1 MKEEEEGCIAAMK
14 AFTLAE
20 QRVKDLNAKLTEAI
34 REKKSAKTALEGAEW
49 QVETQRQQLR
59 LTEDQ
64 LSVSKKQIGTL
75 KRKLAQAEK
84 VTKEAEQEGYDIGV
98 AKTKENLKA
107 QVFGVCRVYCL

>member
-1 MKEEEEGCIAAMK
+1 MKEEEGRIAAIK

-20 QRVKDLNAKLTEAI
+20 QRVKDFNTLTEAI
-34 REKKSAKTALEGAEW
+34 REKKNAKTALEGAEW

-75 KRKLAQAEK
+75 KRKLA
-84 VTKEAEQEGYDIGV
+84 
-98 AKTKENLKA
+98 
-107 QVFGVCRVYCL
+107 

>member
-1 MKEEEEGCIAAMK
+1 MKEEEGRIAAIK

-20 QRVKDLNAKLTEAI
+20 QRVKDLNTLTEAI
-34 REKKSAKTALEGAEW
+34 REKKNAKTALEGAEW

-75 KRKLAQAEK
+75 KRKLA
-84 VTKEAEQEGYDIGV
+84 
-98 AKTKENLKA
+98 
-107 QVFGVCRVYCL
+107 